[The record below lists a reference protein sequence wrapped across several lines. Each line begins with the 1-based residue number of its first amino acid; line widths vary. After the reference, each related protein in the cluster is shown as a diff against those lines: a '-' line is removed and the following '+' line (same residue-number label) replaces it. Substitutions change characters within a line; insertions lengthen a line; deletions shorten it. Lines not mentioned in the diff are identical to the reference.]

1 MQHFEGFVKDHFRRC
16 RNFILAACDAY
27 MKGAEVGSLSEVSSS
42 SCSVPENN
50 SSVGFRLMLAKVI
63 PKLQSAFNELGR
75 DDHQSL

>member
-1 MQHFEGFVKDHFRRC
+1 MKD
-16 RNFILAACDAY
+16 LLKTTSEDAGISFLPHVMH
-27 MKGAEVGSLSEVSSS
+27 MKGAEVGSLSEVPSS

-50 SSVGFRLMLAKVI
+50 SSVGFRMMLAKVI